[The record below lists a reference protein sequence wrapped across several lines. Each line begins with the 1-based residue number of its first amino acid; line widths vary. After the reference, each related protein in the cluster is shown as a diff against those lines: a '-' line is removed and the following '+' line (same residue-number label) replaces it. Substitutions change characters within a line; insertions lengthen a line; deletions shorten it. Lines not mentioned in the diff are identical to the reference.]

1 MFVGSIYHRHEK
13 ETTELGF
20 VEKLSKPTLT
30 EQRIARC
37 EHARNMAHDPDIKII
52 WEGKARQLRDKRIKK
67 AH

>member
-1 MFVGSIYHRHEK
+1 MNEAQKFLQGMQW
-13 ETTELGF
+13 LG
-20 VEKLSKPTLT
+20 EQLSKPTLT

-37 EHARNMAHDPDIKII
+37 EYARNMAHDPEIKII

>member
-1 MFVGSIYHRHEK
+1 MNEAQKFLQGMQW
-13 ETTELGF
+13 LG
-20 VEKLSKPTLT
+20 EKLSKPTLT